1 MSGPMSAREL
11 GMALQACGI
20 FSVADLVAMVRGAP
34 DTLADILES
43 EATQAM
49 MATSTVQTRP
59 LTLRMSTRSRVVDA
73 PLDATRSS
81 LSRWSRETVSVDV
94 QCSPET
100 ASVDVQCNPRTAGR
114 GVQTTSPV
122 PVRAATCEKAVNT
135 VCCWH
140 DLKAGALVDMR
151 ATAREDA
158 LAEIAPSLERA
169 TRAAE
174 VQAERAAA
182 MYADARD
189 LKCSVR
195 DGFERQAAAAA
206 AAAADRQAAAEDR
219 TAAEKIR
226 GEHVDVIAL
235 LQERLRAE
243 KRLGSW
249 S

>member
-1 MSGPMSAREL
+1 
-11 GMALQACGI
+11 
-20 FSVADLVAMVRGAP
+20 
-34 DTLADILES
+34 
-43 EATQAM
+43 
-49 MATSTVQTRP
+49 
-59 LTLRMSTRSRVVDA
+59 MSTRSRVVDA

-81 LSRWSRETVSVDV
+81 LSRSSRETVTVSV

-100 ASVDVQCNPRTAGR
+100 ASVGVQCSPRTAGR

-122 PVRAATCEKAVNT
+122 RAATREKAVNA
-135 VCCWH
+135 VCSH
-140 DLKAGALVDMR
+140 GLTAGALLDMR

-158 LAEIAPSLERA
+158 LAEIAPLLERA

-174 VQAERAAA
+174 MQAERAAV

-219 TAAEKIR
+219 AAAEKIR
-226 GEHVDVIAL
+226 GEHVGVIAL

>member
-1 MSGPMSAREL
+1 
-11 GMALQACGI
+11 MALQACGI
-20 FSVADLVAMVRGAP
+20 FNVADLVAMVRGAP
-34 DTLADILES
+34 DIFADILES

-49 MATSTVQTRP
+49 MAARPTATVQTRP
-59 LTLRMSTRSRVVDA
+59 LTLRTRSQVVDA

-81 LSRWSRETVSVDV
+81 LSSRSSRETVSVDV

-114 GVQTTSPV
+114 GVQTTS

-219 TAAEKIR
+219 AAAEKIR
-226 GEHVDVIAL
+226 GEHMGVIAL